1 MAQPSSWIMAL
12 GMRYYRE
19 TEAQMSA
26 TPSPT
31 QQFLADALSTEPLS
45 EEAPYIHPADLEN
58 GEFTNGQPSSGKRAW
73 LTFVGFLIAAGIGM
87 VAALAWKSDGDA
99 AKETIAPAAS
109 LKEISPDLEVIRQS
123 IDALATSTAT
133 NQAQMMRSIDQL
145 AAGQGHMTREIT
157 EMQTVERYILDKIS
171 TPTAAV
177 PKPALRPSQALTAV
191 NPAKSP

>member
-1 MAQPSSWIMAL
+1 MAQSSSWIRAL
-12 GMRYYRE
+12 GLRYLRE

-31 QQFLADALSTEPLS
+31 QLFLADALSTEPLR
-45 EEAPYIHPADLEN
+45 EEAPYIHAADLKN
-58 GEFTNGQPSSGKRAW
+58 GEFTNGQPSAGKRAF
-73 LTFVGFLIAAGIGM
+73 LTFVGFLVAAGVGM
-87 VAALAWKSDGDA
+87 VAALAWKSHGDV

-145 AAGQGHMTREIT
+145 AAGQEHMTREIT
-157 EMQTVERYILDKIS
+157 EIQAVERYILDKIS
-171 TPTAAV
+171 TPTAAMS
-177 PKPALRPSQALTAV
+177 KPALRSSQAPTAV

>member
-1 MAQPSSWIMAL
+1 
-12 GMRYYRE
+12 
-19 TEAQMSA
+19 MSA

-31 QQFLADALSTEPLS
+31 QLFLADALSTEPLR

-58 GEFTNGQPSSGKRAW
+58 GEFTNGQPSAGKRTI
-73 LTFVGFLIAAGIGM
+73 LTTVGFLVAASVGI
-87 VAALAWKSDGDA
+87 VAALAWKSHGDV

-109 LKEISPDLEVIRQS
+109 LKEISPDLEVMRQS

-145 AAGQGHMTREIT
+145 AAGQEHMTHEIT
-157 EMQTVERYILDKIS
+157 EMQAVERYILDKIS
-171 TPTAAV
+171 TPTAAM
-177 PKPALRPSQALTAV
+177 PKPALRSSQAPTAV